1 MNKIDKNIIN
11 YLVLIGAIIVACI
24 CDSDIVKIFS
34 VLFFFSFIA
43 LKEVLSFLER
53 KKIEDDFKKDIEK
66 QIEVLKSEL
75 NKINLQFF
83 KMR

>member
-1 MNKIDKNIIN
+1 MTRIDKNIIN
-11 YLVLIGAIIVACI
+11 YLVLIGTIIIACI
-24 CDSDIVKIFS
+24 CDSDFVKVSSI
-34 VLFFFSFIA
+34 FFFLSFIS

-53 KKIEDDFKKDIEK
+53 KKMEDDFKKDIEK
-66 QIEVLKSEL
+66 QIEVLKGEL

>member
-1 MNKIDKNIIN
+1 MTKINKNIVN
-11 YLVLIGAIIVACI
+11 YLVLIGSIIVACI
-24 CDSDIVKIFS
+24 CDSDFVKVSSI
-34 VLFFFSFIA
+34 LFFLSFIS

-53 KKIEDDFKKDIEK
+53 KKIEDDFKKDVEK
-66 QIEVLKSEL
+66 QIEVLKGEL

>member
-1 MNKIDKNIIN
+1 MSKINKNIIN
-11 YLVLIGAIIVACI
+11 YIVLITTIIVGFC
-24 CDSDIVKIFS
+24 CNSDLVKIS
-34 VLFFFSFIA
+34 SILFFLSFIS

-53 KKIEDDFKKDIEK
+53 KKIEDDIKKDVEK
-66 QIEVLKSEL
+66 QIEVLKGEL